1 MKIIT
6 KNRKAHFNYE
16 IDYTIEAG
24 IVLTGDEVKSV
35 RANHISLDEAFAT
48 LHDGHITL
56 VNCHIAPYSH
66 AYHKQE
72 TSHTSRR
79 TRTLLLKKREI
90 LKLIG
95 EISRRGMTLI
105 PLKAYLNARGYVKIE
120 IGIAKH
126 KKAHNKK
133 EAIKERDLQ
142 REASREI
149 KQRIN

>member
-24 IVLTGDEVKSV
+24 IVLTGDEVKSI
-35 RANHISLDEAFAT
+35 RANHISLDESFAT
-48 LHDGHITL
+48 VSNGRINLL
-56 VNCHIAPYSH
+56 NCHIAPYSH
-66 AYHKQE
+66 AYHKHESSQ
-72 TSHTSRR
+72 TSRR
-79 TRTLLLKKREI
+79 TRALLLKKREI

-95 EISRRGMTLI
+95 EISRKGMTLV
-105 PLKAYLNARGYVKIE
+105 PLKVYLNNRGYVKVE

-149 KQRIN
+149 KHRIS